1 MKQPVIIVKNLV
13 KKINNKPILNNISF
27 NVERQEIFGYLGPN
41 GAGKTTTLRIL
52 LGLMKPTS
60 GKALVLGD
68 DLSKN
73 INLRRKVGVV
83 LENDGLYNKLT
94 AYENL
99 DFYSRI
105 YGVSNGNERNR
116 KIKELLDLVGLYD
129 EKDKKVGYY
138 SRGMRRRLAIARAL
152 IHDPEIVFMDEPTS
166 GLDPEAKI
174 TIRNLISQLAKER
187 DATIFLISHDLDEVE
202 RLCSKVAILVNG
214 RIAALNTTR
223 KLIHSLE
230 RKSIEIT
237 FKNMKDAMKAAKYL
251 DNKRILYNLHENSIR
266 IFYQDSNISRILK
279 PLAIMGLKITDIKR
293 SEESLYNV
301 YLKIVRGGKYETR
314 IYPN

>member
-1 MKQPVIIVKNLV
+1 MKQPVIIVSNLV
-13 KKINNKPILNNISF
+13 KKINNKLILNNISF
-27 NVERQEIFGYLGPN
+27 DVKRQEIFGYLGPN

-60 GKALVLGD
+60 GKALILGD

-99 DFYSRI
+99 DFYSQI
-105 YGVSNGNERNR
+105 YGVSNDSERDR
-116 KIKELLDLVGLYD
+116 KIKELLDLVELYD

-152 IHDPEIVFMDEPTS
+152 IHNPEIVFMDEPTS
-166 GLDPEAKI
+166 SLDPEAKI

-187 DATIFLISHDLDEVE
+187 NATIFLISHDLDE
-202 RLCSKVAILVNG
+202 
-214 RIAALNTTR
+214 
-223 KLIHSLE
+223 
-230 RKSIEIT
+230 
-237 FKNMKDAMKAAKYL
+237 
-251 DNKRILYNLHENSIR
+251 
-266 IFYQDSNISRILK
+266 
-279 PLAIMGLKITDIKR
+279 
-293 SEESLYNV
+293 
-301 YLKIVRGGKYETR
+301 
-314 IYPN
+314 